1 MPTYPMVSSVN
12 LHVSSQSV
20 SWRKSC
26 FVGTYTESLAH
37 VQGRSKAIQIAELDT
52 ESGALELIRTSNPV
66 PNTAYLRTSADGR
79 FLYATSEIYEFE
91 GRAEGCFTVFAIDR
105 EQRRLEQV
113 QQLGSHGKGPAYLF
127 AEGSGQQLLLV
138 NYIEGNLGSFP
149 VSKAGRIGPPLS
161 MKQHHG
167 SGPNTIRQEAAHPHA
182 IITSP
187 DNRMVYAVD
196 LGIDRIVHY
205 SFNADDGSLKP
216 MPELDLVLPRKRP
229 SPHHSPPAR
238 QAGILRQR
246 TDQRALRLFDRS
258 QWCTQAAT
266 DALHPAPR
274 HRHRKPLLRAVY
286 QSRWSRS
293 LCRQSRA

>member
-1 MPTYPMVSSVN
+1 MAKE
-12 LHVSSQSV
+12 LF
-20 SWRKSC
+20 

-216 MPELDLVLPRKRP
+216 MPELDLVLPPEAALATSFSTRKA
-229 SPHHSPPAR
+229 SGHTSS
-238 QAGILRQR
+238 
-246 TDQRALRLFDRS
+246 TN
-258 QWCTQAAT
+258 
-266 DALHPAPR
+266 
-274 HRHRKPLLRAVY
+274 
-286 QSRWSRS
+286 
-293 LCRQSRA
+293 